1 MAFSGIDISF
11 IKIGQIH
18 RTKVHDHKDDCK
30 KGGDGKGK
38 DLGKDLGKKPG
49 KGKCKQFFHI

>member
-18 RTKVHDHKDDCK
+18 RTKDHDHIDDCK
-30 KGGDGKGK
+30 KDSGGNDDGKGDGKGK
-38 DLGKDLGKKPG
+38 GPGKRPG
-49 KGKCKQFFHI
+49 KGKGK